1 MPSTLRPKQQKE
13 TESKLSQMPSTLRQ
27 KYSETDFQSEE
38 ETEREI
44 ERSKARTLSRAG
56 EAVLGAPGDIASFV
70 SSLFGKEQSILPTS
84 QTLRGLSEKA
94 TLGYTKSKT
103 ELEKTGD
110 ELISDIAS
118 MALPGS
124 GHYSFFRNIGVPVVG
139 NLVKEGLKYLD
150 TDQEAQSYGK
160 VGTMVAL
167 DLLSRSSG
175 ATRKFAGSLFQK
187 AEEAI
192 PKGLSI
198 DATGLEKSL
207 NNLEKE
213 LSKGGLRPTTKKAL
227 EKSAEI
233 KNEIKNGKID
243 AKRLA
248 AYRPS
253 INEAIDE
260 LGGFQVE
267 VPKKLKPATIR
278 NLNEVKNE
286 VIKTLDQYGEKF
298 NPQFFQLHRS
308 ANEAWAAYQQSNK
321 IANFIRDKVGFAPKS
336 KAVAALFSYA
346 PGPALAGLAALGPIS
361 ATSGALGF
369 GGYQAY
375 KIFERVRNSPT
386 LRKFYLNSLKEA
398 AAGNVSATAKNLKG
412 LDGLLKLQ
420 EDQERKEQENQ
431 EKKRQKT

>member
-1 MPSTLRPKQQKE
+1 MTMPSTFRLKPKE
-13 TESKLSQMPSTLRQ
+13 EISPKLSQMPSSFRQ
-27 KYSETDFQSEE
+27 KFPESAFESEE
-38 ETEREI
+38 ETQKNI
-44 ERSKARTLSRAG
+44 ERSQAMALSRAG

-70 SSLFGKEQSILPTS
+70 SSLFGQEQNILPTS
-84 QTLRGLSEKA
+84 KTLRGLSEKA
-94 TLGYTKSKT
+94 TRGFTKPKT
-103 ELEKTGD
+103 EFEETAG
-110 ELISDIAS
+110 ELVSDIAS

-124 GHYSFFRNIGVPVVG
+124 GHYSFARNIGIPIVG
-139 NLVKEGLKYLD
+139 TLVKEGLKYLD
-150 TDQEAQSYGK
+150 TGEKAQSYGK

-175 ATRKFAGSLFQK
+175 GARKFAGSLFQQ

-213 LSKGGLRPTTKKAL
+213 LSKGGIRPTTKKAL
-227 EKSAEI
+227 EKAAEI

-267 VPKKLKPATIR
+267 VPKKLKPTTIR
-278 NLNEVKNE
+278 NLNQVKNE

-298 NPQFFQLHRS
+298 NPQFFQLHHS

-336 KAVAALFSYA
+336 KAMMALFSLA
-346 PGPALAGLAALGPIS
+346 PKGAIVGLTALSPAAAGGAAVG
-361 ATSGALGF
+361 ATA
-369 GGYQAY
+369 YQGY
-375 KIFERVRNSPT
+375 KILDRVMKSPT
-386 LRKFYLNSLKEA
+386 LRKYYLNSLKEA
-398 AAGNVSATAKNLKG
+398 AAGNAAATAKNLKG
-412 LDGLLKLQ
+412 LELNLEKDSENL
-420 EDQERKEQENQ
+420 EKESE
-431 EKKRQKT
+431 E